1 MKATQPT
8 KGNTMT
14 ESERTTERTIKHE
27 QISNLAESYLDEA
40 MASGDAFSEAL
51 CNWAI
56 DKAEQE
62 LGSA

>member
-1 MKATQPT
+1 
-8 KGNTMT
+8 MT